1 MESRLSASHHL
12 LTELLRE
19 EMGFDGLCVSDYG
32 AINNAFYVQ
41 GIGETK
47 EETGLLCLEAGMDM
61 MELPSVEGYGEAFK
75 NLFASGQEADM
86 DILDRAVKES

>member
-1 MESRLSASHHL
+1 M
-12 LTELLRE
+12 TELLRE

-32 AINNAFYVQ
+32 TINNAFMFQ

-61 MELPSVEGYGEAFK
+61 ELPSVEGYGEAFK
-75 NLFASGQEADM
+75 NLVCVRQGRYGHSGSGCKKSPDGKVSYG
-86 DILDRAVKES
+86 AV